1 MTTSVNKLAAKLAL
15 VLLWVSALC
24 IIDLTVKHLVVTE
37 LMDPPRVIP
46 ITPFFNLILA
56 YNPGVS
62 FGLFSDTMG
71 SAPQLFALLQGIIVI
86 ALVIWAVMTRNVAER
101 VSITA
106 VAGGA
111 SGNVADRFWNLAVTD
126 YLDFHAFGWS
136 WPAFNLADVFIVC
149 GAAAIVAI
157 SFSQDKGTNSKVKA

>member
-1 MTTSVNKLAAKLAL
+1 MTTSVSKFAARLAL

-24 IIDLTVKHLVVTE
+24 VIDLTVKHLVVTE
-37 LMDPPRVIP
+37 LMDPPRVLP
-46 ITPFFNLILA
+46 ITPFFNLMLA

-62 FGLFSDTMG
+62 FGLFSDTIG
-71 SAPQLFALLQGIIVI
+71 SAPRLFALLQGIIVL
-86 ALVIWAVMTRNVAER
+86 ALVVWTVMTRDIAER

-111 SGNVADRFWNLAVTD
+111 SGNVVDRFWNLSVTD
-126 YLDFHAFGWS
+126 YLEFHAFGWS

-149 GAAAIVAI
+149 GAFAIVAI
-157 SFSQDKGTNSKVKA
+157 SFRKDSGTNSRAKA

>member
-1 MTTSVNKLAAKLAL
+1 MKTPLNKIAGRLAL
-15 VLLWVSALC
+15 VLFWVAALC
-24 IIDLTVKHLVVTE
+24 VIDLTVKHLVVTE
-37 LMDPPRVIP
+37 LMDPPRIIP
-46 ITPFFNLILA
+46 VTPFFNLMLT
-56 YNPGVS
+56 YNTGIS

-71 SAPQLFALLQGIIVI
+71 SAPRMFALLQGIIVI
-86 ALVIWAVMTRNVAER
+86 GLIIWSVMARHNAER

-111 SGNVADRFWNLAVTD
+111 SGNVVDRFWNLSVTD

-149 GAAAIVAI
+149 GAFAIVVI
-157 SFSQDKGTNSKVKA
+157 SFRKDSGTNSGAKA

>member
-1 MTTSVNKLAAKLAL
+1 MKASLNEITARAAL
-15 VLLWVSALC
+15 VLLWVAALC
-24 IIDLTVKHLVVTE
+24 LIDLTTKYLVVTE

-46 ITPFFNLILA
+46 VTPFFNLVLA

-71 SAPQLFALLQGIIVI
+71 SAPRLFALLQGVIVI
-86 ALVIWAVMTRNVAER
+86 ALVIWAVMAKTVAER

-111 SGNVADRFWNLAVTD
+111 SGNVIDRFWNLSVTD

-149 GAAAIVAI
+149 GAFLLVAI
-157 SFSQDKGTNSKVKA
+157 SLRPDRHAISLAKT